1 MIRHVVE
8 DLSFIYMTRGGFL
21 VVVVVNK
28 HVILSLNI
36 ALNDK
41 SDRIFGIL

>member
-28 HVILSLNI
+28 RVILSLNI

-41 SDRIFGIL
+41 RDWIFEIL